1 MRYIQKILFTFAM
14 VLGLS
19 FAAFAQKDQKPP
31 PPKEKPPVVTPQPKN
46 PPPKESEKPK
56 KPAEAMA
63 LWKDERPETASA

>member
-1 MRYIQKILFTFAM
+1 M

-19 FAAFAQKDQKPP
+19 FAAFAQKDQPKPP

-63 LWKDERPETASA
+63 LWKVERSEAA